1 MDCGL
6 IYKICR
12 GLFAKMSGST
22 GCGRLTGHVSRRD
35 RAGLRRGLWTGCG
48 GAGPP
53 VHRGPGSRAGLAHGG
68 GVVRSCG
75 AMAAVL
81 WLAVAAL
88 RGTRG
93 RAEGTGVQR
102 GSRRGRCARR
112 LRVRGPGRKRST
124 RRGGSAAVACSGE
137 VAHVT
142 ERERTS
148 EKGTG
153 GFLTSTRSSGG
164 GPRCRRR
171 SGNEDST
178 AAEASSRRQ
187 WRRCLIPRVSR
198 RGKETWVLGG
208 GAGGCGVCFIGWGG
222 SAILDSR
229 AARTSGPVVAADS
242 ETAGGRG

>member
-1 MDCGL
+1 M
-6 IYKICR
+6 IYKISR
-12 GLFAKMSGST
+12 GLFAKFPGST

-48 GAGPP
+48 AA
-53 VHRGPGSRAGLAHGG
+53 VHRST
-68 GVVRSCG
+68 VD
-75 AMAAVL
+75 
-81 WLAVAAL
+81 
-88 RGTRG
+88 RG
-93 RAEGTGVQR
+93 RAGAYA
-102 GSRRGRCARR
+102 RRGKA
-112 LRVRGPGRKRST
+112 PGR
-124 RRGGSAAVACSGE
+124 GGGHGRSGE

-148 EKGTG
+148 GKGTG

-198 RGKETWVLGG
+198 RGKETRVLGG

>member
-1 MDCGL
+1 
-6 IYKICR
+6 
-12 GLFAKMSGST
+12 
-22 GCGRLTGHVSRRD
+22 VD
-35 RAGLRRGLWTGCG
+35 R
-48 GAGPP
+48 GAG
-53 VHRGPGSRAGLAHGG
+53 
-68 GVVRSCG
+68 
-75 AMAAVL
+75 
-81 WLAVAAL
+81 
-88 RGTRG
+88 
-93 RAEGTGVQR
+93 R
-102 GSRRGRCARR
+102 GSRTAAAWSAAAAPWPRCSGSPWLHYGARGAVPRARACSAGR
-112 LRVRGPGRKRST
+112 GEADALRVRGPGRKRST
-124 RRGGSAAVACSGE
+124 RRGGSAAVAHSGE

-148 EKGTG
+148 GKGTG

-198 RGKETWVLGG
+198 RGKETRVLGG